1 MGISEKKSNDS
12 ILKIKHYLSLMV
24 GKKTGLSVVPSINI
38 LMVLYEN
45 IINLT
50 PDTVESG
57 AKDRVFLSSGYEPMA
72 LYAVMALLGFISP
85 GMLKAYDKY
94 GNKLK
99 NHPDRNLFDCVEISG
114 GYYGYG
120 LSVAVGSVIASRTMD
135 IRLKHWV
142 LMEASELD
150 KGANYEAITY
160 SGRNSLSELNII
172 LVDKDP
178 DGLGWARGAG
188 LHFFAEGWDVS
199 YTDGHNR
206 QSLYET
212 FILSGFHKPRVIIV
226 RI

>member
-1 MGISEKKSNDS
+1 MGISEKSNDS
-12 ILKIKHYLSLMV
+12 ILKIKRYISIMA
-24 GKKTGLSVVPSINI
+24 GKNTELSVVPSVNI

-50 PDTVESG
+50 PDTVAPG
-57 AKDRVFLSSGYEPMA
+57 AKDRIFLSSGYEPMA
-72 LYAVMALLGFISP
+72 LYAVMAMLGFISP
-85 GMLKAYDKY
+85 GMLKIY
-94 GNKLK
+94 GKCGGKLK
-99 NHPDRNLFDCVEISG
+99 NHPDRTLFDCVEVSG

-120 LSVAVGSVIASRTMD
+120 LSVAVGSVIALRTMG

-142 LMEASELD
+142 LMETSELD
-150 KGANYEAITY
+150 KGSNYEAITY
-160 SGRNSLSELNII
+160 SGQSSLSELNII

-188 LHFFAEGWDVS
+188 LHFCAEGWDVS